1 MNTKKDEALDPNAFS
16 GTQAECYGCDLFTDV
31 DDMMLCAECSS
42 KLDRDMIRLRDWD
55 RSITAW
61 TTPKDKR
68 ESLRDAIIKQYGRPL
83 ELIADEGDAT
93 KTERKRPK
101 EKRKR

>member
-1 MNTKKDEALDPNAFS
+1 MNTKKDEPLEPNAFS
-16 GTQAECYGCDLFTDV
+16 TTQAECYGCDLFTDV

-61 TTPKDKR
+61 TTAKDKR
-68 ESLRDAIIKQYGRPL
+68 ESLRDDIIKRYGRPL
-83 ELIADEGDAT
+83 ELIAVEGDTT
-93 KTERKRPK
+93 KTERKRRK
-101 EKRKR
+101 KKAKR